1 MRRAFFF
8 LILLLSAACAA
19 PDPVAAPIIT
29 EVNRAGVAELEVHV
43 VRSES
48 CGCCHQ
54 WMDYMAAYGATVTD
68 EIVADTTAVK
78 VAAGIPMEAWSCHTS
93 MVGDYVIEGHVP
105 AQAIVDLI
113 AQAPDAIGL
122 ALPGMPDDSPGMG
135 PATAD
140 TALEVLLIKNDGTTE
155 PFGIYRP

>member
-1 MRRAFFF
+1 MY
-8 LILLLSAACAA
+8 LLLVLFAAAACAA
-19 PDPVAAPIIT
+19 PDPVAAPIIGSVDR
-29 EVNRAGVAELEVHV
+29 EAVSNLAVHV

-54 WMDYMAAYGATVTD
+54 WMDYMSAYGATVTD
-68 EIVADTTAVK
+68 EIVDDTTAVK
-78 VAAGIPMEAWSCHTS
+78 LEAGIPMEAWSCHTS

-105 AQAIVDLI
+105 AQAIVDLL
-113 AQAPDAIGL
+113 ARAPDAIGL
-122 ALPGMPDDSPGMG
+122 ALPGMPEDSPGMG

-140 TALEVLLIKNDGTTE
+140 TALQVLLINNDGTTE